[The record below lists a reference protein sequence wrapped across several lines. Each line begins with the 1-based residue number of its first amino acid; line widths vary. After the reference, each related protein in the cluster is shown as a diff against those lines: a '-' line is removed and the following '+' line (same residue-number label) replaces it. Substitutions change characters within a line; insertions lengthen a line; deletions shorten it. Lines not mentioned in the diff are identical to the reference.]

1 MTRHEKLSLGASI
14 TALVIAIVSPF
25 LNYYWFQSEVRIR
38 QLKSEAFRVEGN
50 AYGCPD
56 LRTVIFEI
64 WLKNTGAWPIEN
76 VRLIIE
82 KTVYTINLNQTK
94 YKADN
99 LVQFSFDVKDIK
111 PYPPLNISVEE
122 KRNHDIVV
130 RFKDQLP
137 PNSDVMLGT
146 LQFKNVEPDYIYML
160 PDFESMQPSVWVSS
174 EVSSFD
180 LPWSITVDCSTVK
193 RLRQQ
198 YVR

>member
-130 RFKDQLP
+130 RFKDPLP

-180 LPWSITVDCSTVK
+180 LPWGITVDCSTVK

>member
-1 MTRHEKLSLGASI
+1 
-14 TALVIAIVSPF
+14 
-25 LNYYWFQSEVRIR
+25 
-38 QLKSEAFRVEGN
+38 
-50 AYGCPD
+50 
-56 LRTVIFEI
+56 LRTIVFEI

-130 RFKDQLP
+130 RFKDPLP

>member
-56 LRTVIFEI
+56 LRTIVFEI

-82 KTVYTINLNQTK
+82 KIVYTINLNQTK

-99 LVQFSFDVKDIK
+99 LVQFSFDAKDIN

-122 KRNHDIVV
+122 KRKHDIVV
-130 RFKDQLP
+130 LFKDPLP
-137 PNSDVMLGT
+137 PNSDVTLGA

>member
-130 RFKDQLP
+130 RFKDPLP

>member
-94 YKADN
+94 YTADN

-130 RFKDQLP
+130 RFKDPLP